1 MKYINYT
8 TYTDTDAYE
17 VLEISKSGKTA
28 KVRALDS
35 TRINQD
41 EDHFSPG
48 GFCGHTSH
56 GLNGQQWSFSSNEER
71 SIEKMSLRNDG
82 FWRFVGTK
90 ATTRGCVGTLSD
102 EPYKYY
108 DYNF

>member
-8 TYTDTDAYE
+8 IYTDTDPYE

-28 KVRALDS
+28 IVRPLNS
-35 TRINQD
+35 TRSNQD
-41 EDHFSPG
+41 DDDFAPG

-56 GLNGQQWSFSSNEER
+56 GQYGQQWSFSSNEDNFTK
-71 SIEKMSLRNDG
+71 KMSLRKDG
-82 FWRFVGTK
+82 FWRFVGDKVTS
-90 ATTRGCVGTLSD
+90 RGCVGTLSD